1 MVRPD
6 NTGNSKILTEDR
18 LHFLPKFMIDMVVIS
33 SFVLPGQIVAGLAAS
48 FIFRKSN
55 SWYTVDNLTTVLCYL
70 SPDHPCSCC
79 VFLGAFLAN
88 CHIILIIITM
98 SLTQLHNMN
107 ISTWFFKFL
116 KQMFYFECLLTES

>member
-6 NTGNSKILTEDR
+6 NTGNSKILTEDK
-18 LHFLPKFMIDMVVIS
+18 LHFLPKLMIDMVVIS
-33 SFVLPGQIVAGLAAS
+33 SFVLPGQIVAGLAAF

-98 SLTQLHNMN
+98 GLTQLHD
-107 ISTWFFKFL
+107 ITRTLAHGF
-116 KQMFYFECLLTES
+116 QIFEANVLF

>member
-6 NTGNSKILTEDR
+6 DAGNSKILTEDR
-18 LHFLPKFMIDMVVIS
+18 LHFLPKLMIDMVVIS
-33 SFVLPGQIVAGLAAS
+33 SFVLPGQIVAGLAVF

-98 SLTQLHNMN
+98 SLTQLHD
-107 ISTWFFKFL
+107 IT
-116 KQMFYFECLLTES
+116 